1 MFFCA
6 FDPKKNVYYN
16 IGMNVNY
23 IYLVRRLQ
31 RSLAL
36 AYRHP
41 NLTKYTDRDSVA
53 AVTDQLANKFFPLAV
68 RRGHMAA
75 DQVRDMY
82 RYWLVAAPVSDKVM
96 GYWRPWWTRQVFNS
110 WLRQHINN
118 KNKPR
123 YWLGWLPWNWNQELS
138 TEPGARLFNVFDDN
152 WLAELA
158 EYITQSSPD
167 TARGQLARQLT
178 GPFVWAQEA
187 KELLETCRGFRSG
200 LWWWEDGAIV
210 LSNQPWE
217 YPGMEWY
224 NLYEQ
229 SVDLL
234 KYRLSTSP
242 DGYLNVEMTPQTIQ
256 DLKFRIRRI
265 LDSSANPEH
274 KLHLVNRYVTSWY
287 SVAKYAYQARP
298 QARELESWIWKRVSK
313 QILATQPN
321 LKGKYFNLKEASWV
335 TKLAY
340 QKRDNLLELDRQNI
354 SDELWKMFWKPRR

>member
-1 MFFCA
+1 
-6 FDPKKNVYYN
+6 
-16 IGMNVNY
+16 MNVNH
-23 IYLVRRLQ
+23 IYQVRRLQ

-53 AVTDQLANKFFPLAV
+53 AVADQLAQKFFPFAV
-68 RRGHMAA
+68 RRGHVAA
-75 DQVRDMY
+75 GQVRDMY
-82 RYWLVAAPVSDKVM
+82 RYWLVSAPISDRVL

-110 WLRQHINN
+110 WLRQHVNG
-118 KNKPR
+118 KKAR
-123 YWLGWLPWNWNQELS
+123 HWLGWLPWNWNQELS
-138 TEPGARLFNVFDDN
+138 LESGARLFNVLDDN
-152 WLAELA
+152 WLSELA

-178 GPFVWAQEA
+178 GPFVFSTQA
-187 KELLETCRGFRSG
+187 KDLLEQCQEKRSG

-210 LSNQPWE
+210 LSNRPWN
-217 YPGMEWY
+217 YPGLQWFD
-224 NLYEQ
+224 LREQ

-234 KYRLSTSP
+234 KYRISAP
-242 DGYLNVEMTPQTIQ
+242 QGYLEVEMAPDTIQ
-256 DLKFRIRRI
+256 DLKARIRLI
-265 LDSSANPEH
+265 LDSGASPQH
-274 KLHLVNRYVTSWY
+274 KLNLVNHYVTSWY

-321 LKGKYFNLKEASWV
+321 LKGKYFNLQEASWV
-335 TKLAY
+335 TNLAY
-340 QKRDNLLELDRQNI
+340 QKRDNLLELDRQKI